1 MIYDLIG
8 IKDMN
13 IIKTQLELLMEWDNN
28 SCLYNQ
34 RLMITLKTHR
44 FEGLTIIIL
53 ALFLFLIDTLA
64 ITSLIFCM
72 I

>member
-28 SCLYNQ
+28 SCL
-34 RLMITLKTHR
+34 
-44 FEGLTIIIL
+44 
-53 ALFLFLIDTLA
+53 
-64 ITSLIFCM
+64 SL
-72 I
+72 